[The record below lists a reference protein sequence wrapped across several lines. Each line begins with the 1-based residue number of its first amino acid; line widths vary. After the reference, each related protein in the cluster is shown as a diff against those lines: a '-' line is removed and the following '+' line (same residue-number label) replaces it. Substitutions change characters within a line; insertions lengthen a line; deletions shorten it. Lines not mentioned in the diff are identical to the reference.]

1 MTTSNSIK
9 YCANNSAISNLN
21 PGELAYDSST
31 GSLFVGASNSSNSA
45 YNVCVG
51 TSSNSSYNTIASLSD
66 YVTNSWYN
74 DTDCYSDLFDCLTES
89 EISDLMSKAQTRLSD
104 ATFKRLI
111 KQIVLSYHF
120 SEEFLLEYAEFI
132 DKDVVMRQHKKDI
145 ISGEYQ
151 ALKCLYELQ

>member
-9 YCANNSAISNLN
+9 YCGNSNAVSNLN

-31 GSLFVGASNSSNSA
+31 GSILVGSNN
-45 YNVCVG
+45 
-51 TSSNSSYNTIASLSD
+51 TSSNICIGTATNGSYNTISTISD

-74 DTDCYSDLFDCLTES
+74 DTVYYSDLFDCLTES
-89 EISDLMSKAQTRLSD
+89 EISDLMYKAQARLSD
-104 ATFKRLI
+104 STFKRLI
-111 KQIVLSYHF
+111 KHIVLSYHF
-120 SEEFLLEYAEFI
+120 SEKFLLEYAEFI
-132 DKDVVMRQHKKDI
+132 DRDVVMRQHKKDI